1 MTSEQTHDLDR
12 RNRAASAFNAAA
24 AFSVTQNEMVVLI
37 FFSLLIGGRIV
48 EFWMLSTLYTEI
60 TETILYRHF
69 FSAFGA

>member
-1 MTSEQTHDLDR
+1 MTSAQTHDLDR
-12 RNRAASAFNAAA
+12 RNRPASAFNASA

-60 TETILYRHF
+60 TGFI
-69 FSAFGA
+69 